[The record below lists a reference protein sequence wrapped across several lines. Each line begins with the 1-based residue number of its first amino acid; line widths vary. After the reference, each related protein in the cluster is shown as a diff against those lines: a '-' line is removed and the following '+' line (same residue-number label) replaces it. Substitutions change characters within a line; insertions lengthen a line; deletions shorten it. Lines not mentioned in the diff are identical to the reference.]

1 MDIHYTNLFSQTATW
16 ILWQEAFENTS
27 ALTTTPTLP
36 LGHAIAPFNALVVDD
51 FIDKQGISHPSLAQT
66 YVAVHELMVNGGVT
80 FSTSALGQ
88 AIEGRIALRRQ
99 ICISTV
105 AYQAPDQ
112 TKGSITLRIDS
123 TAIGGK
129 IPAGW
134 IVLQGQSSGSIFSSA
149 SFSGGSLSSG
159 DTIVLKGNYLYRVN
173 NEEGGRYLLIPIIAS
188 PKITFDPNGGYL
200 PSSELIRYKDA
211 GEVLGTLPVPTRE
224 KCEFIGWFTSRE
236 GGEQVTESTIVPRS
250 NITYYAHWKKTTVLV
265 SMDARGG
272 SVSPTVIEAEIGGT
286 YGALPVPSR
295 FLSQFDGWFTEPDG
309 GGSKVTSESI
319 VSIEEDHS
327 LYAKWIIEE
336 GKLIYSAAGNLILD
350 DTSM

>member
-16 ILWQEAFENTS
+16 ILWQEAFANTS

-36 LGHAIAPFNALVVDD
+36 LGHAIAPFSALLVDN
-51 FIDKQGISHPSLAQT
+51 FTDKQGFSQPSMGET
-66 YVAVHELMVNGGVT
+66 YVAVHELIVNGGVT

-88 AIEGRIALRRQ
+88 AIQGRVALRRQ
-99 ICISTV
+99 ICISKTV
-105 AYQAPDQ
+105 YRPPDE
-112 TKGSITLRIDS
+112 TGGSIALRIDS

-129 IPAGW
+129 IPVGW
-134 IVLQGQSSGSIFSSA
+134 IVLPGQSSDSFLVSA
-149 SFSGGSLSSG
+149 SFNGGNLSSG
-159 DTIVLKGNYLYRVN
+159 DTIVLQGEYLGRVDG
-173 NEEGGRYLLIPIIAS
+173 EGGARYLLIPIIVS

-200 PSSELIRYKDA
+200 PSSERIKYKDA
-211 GEVLGTLPVPTRE
+211 GEPLGTLPVPTRE
-224 KCEFIGWFTSRE
+224 KYEFFGWFTSRE

-250 NITYYAHWKKTTVLV
+250 NVTYYAHWKKTTVLV

-272 SVSPTVIEAEIGGT
+272 SVSPTVIEAAIGGT

-309 GGSKVTSESI
+309 GGSKVTSENI

-336 GKLIYSAAGNLILD
+336 GRLIYSASGNLILD
-350 DTSM
+350 DTSR